1 LSDLNEQLQVNLQIN
16 EAIRARNELLNH
28 SGNQLKSQIDLAW
41 ELCSAMECGENID
54 ALKGKILSTRE
65 AIGSLSAS
73 AEKAAGKTKSMNKA
87 TEESASIFQKA
98 GKFIKTALGYLT
110 GWTLMKKG
118 VEWMKNAFDSMIPTI
133 KNLAK
138 NTFNFFKTAISYIG
152 RAKEGLIE
160 MSYRLG
166 QVTEYT
172 RALERVRDKFGD
184 LEKGTSKILKDSLRP
199 MRSEFNQLTAS
210 GVTFSAVFGRGPDG
224 MAKAIEFNAELMEKL
239 NGGTERLRNEIG
251 QNIAA
256 MAIYRK
262 GMGFT
267 AEQQA
272 TLVALADSQGK
283 NIVEV
288 QHQYAKFSLEMG
300 KRFGLD
306 SKVIGRA
313 MADMTANVG
322 DFGTLSTKQ
331 LAQVAT
337 YTQKLGIETKAL
349 QGVIKKYDDFENAA
363 KSAAMLNQTFGM
375 QVDVLK
381 LMKEEDPAAR
391 LNQLQRSFQAT
402 GRSYDQLS
410 RAERRRLAELSGLDD
425 KSAALAFSQ
434 NGLSMSYEEVQA
446 AGEETEDKFKD
457 LNETLKEL
465 SKNIAKNFYDPNKY
479 KSFFEAFLGGFNRG
493 IELSAPFMQV
503 MRNIQRSLRIVEM
516 AGYRL
521 GKVFVDVFP
530 GVKQLFEG
538 LAKYFDPATASSRM
552 NQVVS
557 VFTKFFKTLQKGP
570 EHVRQAMLDLW
581 NSLSKDF
588 FKIFNLAGEGSK
600 GMMLDGLKKILTTA
614 INMAMSFAEIIVKE
628 VANGIRKVIGL
639 LIKGSE
645 ERKMMGKFYEG
656 VMEGPSID
664 WKSLFG
670 ESWEG
675 LKDSFTN
682 DLLPALGD
690 LGKLIWNKIKQG
702 FRWVTKKIDEWL
714 TETFEWWP
722 NVKKSLQEFYQKIEK
737 WFLDLAQSVKDFF
750 APFIEAYE
758 KDGWEKSIGGKG
770 ENLEKLLKE
779 KFKFIFDFFD
789 NVKTIYNDFKKAWEE
804 GEWFTKGEDGI
815 ETGLRVELEKKI
827 SSALSSIGEYIWNLF
842 LNQFKNEKGE
852 AKGFGSELILGI
864 FDPKEG
870 ESVMG
875 NFAWWSIR
883 ALGKALWAGVKGLGS
898 MLLSILESIFVDF
911 PVWLA
916 GKLGDLL
923 NFLLVDVIAGGLGY
937 LAGSILS
944 IGVHLDEFIF
954 VTLPAKINAAA
965 EWLNKKITEI
975 GEWFSNMW
983 KPISDWWENFSI
995 SKFIDDMYAKFVAF
1009 IKSIEEKFKQLAE
1022 WWENFSIKDFAKQK
1036 GEQLGEWT
1044 GEKLNAIE
1052 EGVKE
1057 AGKSIVNGV
1066 VDIKDSVVTWW
1077 NKPSTGFWTKMT
1089 DAFESSAVTAG
1100 IHFGVLEEQ
1109 VTDNLHSIENQVK
1122 QTAIAVQNASDQMS
1136 VDVPMSSAPNQ
1147 SQMTSEMQSSASFT
1161 PMTDNLMFT
1170 PIPDDKM
1177 EISPDKIKEA
1187 AAKVSNLQQME
1198 VLTKKIESLGSVET
1212 KLDDAIK
1219 TLPNE
1224 SKMTNIRQKMEQV
1237 VESFNTLNENIGVA
1251 MDDLKKPDASVKKLD
1266 ADSMGAIGQIASLKE
1281 TLVKIGA
1288 STLSTKDFSRATNHI
1303 KNSLNNLSAVW
1314 NADDGIKKSA
1324 EKVKLDDTTKI
1335 NIENLSNVISLI
1347 SVFSES
1353 MKIMIKNVTTSENIK
1368 DFFKNLNS
1376 SIKQVKVGV
1385 ENIEKN
1391 TATNIKFDEQKLKD
1405 YLQPMSTIQSE
1416 LTTVSDLSI
1425 PTDHIDSLV
1434 ANVHASL
1441 EKIDGI
1447 FIRLRKIL
1455 PNGISATAIAIAREL
1470 TAMDNTFKSLPKSE
1484 VIATAVKVG
1493 EAFNGSTNGTL
1504 TFKHENININLA
1516 VNVEMSAEQIA
1527 RGVIKARVKG
1537 TEGKADKEVRVV
1549 TDPNVPDFEF

>member
-1 LSDLNEQLQVNLQIN
+1 MSDLNEQLQVNLQIN

-54 ALKGKILSTRE
+54 ALKAKILSTRE

-210 GVTFSAVFGRGPDG
+210 GVTFSAVFGRGPGG

-288 QHQYAKFSLEMG
+288 QHQYAKFSLEMS

-322 DFGTLSTKQ
+322 DFGTLSTRQ

-349 QGVIKKYDDFENAA
+349 QGVIKKYDDFESAA

-381 LMKEEDPAAR
+381 LLKEEDPAAR

-434 NGLSMSYEEVQA
+434 NGLSMSYEQVQA

-493 IELSAPFMQV
+493 IELSGPFMQV

-530 GVKQLFEG
+530 GVKQLLEG
-538 LAKYFDPATASSRM
+538 LANYFDPATASSRM
-552 NQVVS
+552 NQVIG
-557 VFTKFFKTLQKGP
+557 VFTKFFQTLQKGP
-570 EHVRQAMLDLW
+570 EHVRQAMIDLW
-581 NSLSKDF
+581 NSLTKDF
-588 FKIFNLAGEGSK
+588 FKIFNLSGEGSK

-614 INMAMSFAEIIVKE
+614 INMVMSFAEIIVRE
-628 VANGIRKVIGL
+628 VAKGIRMVIGMLAGDFKELGKSNKISDGFEKL
-639 LIKGSE
+639 L
-645 ERKMMGKFYEG
+645 F
-656 VMEGPSID
+656 VD
-664 WKSLFG
+664 WGALFG
-670 ESWEG
+670 ESWAG
-675 LKDSFTN
+675 LKKSFSK
-682 DLLPALGD
+682 DLLPALGN
-690 LGKLIWNKIKQG
+690 LGILIWEKLKQG
-702 FRWVTKKIDEWL
+702 FLWVAKKIDAWL
-714 TETFEWWP
+714 TETFTWWP
-722 NVKKSLQEFYQKIEK
+722 KVRDTIRDFYNKVEQ
-737 WFLDLAQSVKDFF
+737 WFLDMANSVKEFF
-750 APFIEAYE
+750 MPFIEAYQE
-758 KDGWEKSIGGKG
+758 YGWETIIGGDSQGLKS
-770 ENLEKLLKE
+770 KLQE
-779 KFKFIFDFFD
+779 KFGFVFDFFEKIK
-789 NVKTIYNDFKKAWEE
+789 NIYHEFKQAWKE
-804 GEWFTKGEDGI
+804 GGWFTKGIGDEADKGILPKLKEKLNEIKNIMVDWITEVLEMVWKKIQQKIAENPLETAGVGAAIGFQRDGVSGAAKAGIFALGASLIMKSRLKKEADEEELKNSQLQHQKMATEILKQKEAEDGI
-815 ETGLRVELEKKI
+815 REERAAYAKMRERNITEAQIMTAMRSRQRELADLQQHHQKVVKELESNGKI
-827 SSALSSIGEYIWNLF
+827 AEALEARLF
-842 LNQFKNEKGE
+842 ADKLRRLQEEQDKLIKEEENRQKGYM
-852 AKGFGSELILGI
+852 S
-864 FDPKEG
+864 
-870 ESVMG
+870 
-875 NFAWWSIR
+875 R
-883 ALGKALWAGVKGLGS
+883 
-898 MLLSILESIFVDF
+898 
-911 PVWLA
+911 
-916 GKLGDLL
+916 
-923 NFLLVDVIAGGLGY
+923 
-937 LAGSILS
+937 
-944 IGVHLDEFIF
+944 
-954 VTLPAKINAAA
+954 AA
-965 EWLNKKITEI
+965 EWTKNLFGFGTP
-975 GEWFSNMW
+975 GEAPTQTPSPASVRPPPSPTPAPPMSMMLSDYHSGMDFSGMSNQ
-983 KPISDWWENFSI
+983 SSNEFTA
-995 SKFIDDMYAKFVAF
+995 FAAELVAK
-1009 IKSIEEKFKQLAE
+1009 SGG
-1022 WWENFSIKDFAKQK
+1022 AKQMEEAVK
-1036 GEQLGEWT
+1036 KVDSLEAM
-1044 GEKLNAIE
+1044 NA
-1052 EGVKE
+1052 
-1057 AGKSIVNGV
+1057 
-1066 VDIKDSVVTWW
+1066 
-1077 NKPSTGFWTKMT
+1077 M
-1089 DAFESSAVTAG
+1089 
-1100 IHFGVLEEQ
+1100 
-1109 VTDNLHSIENQVK
+1109 
-1122 QTAIAVQNASDQMS
+1122 
-1136 VDVPMSSAPNQ
+1136 
-1147 SQMTSEMQSSASFT
+1147 
-1161 PMTDNLMFT
+1161 
-1170 PIPDDKM
+1170 
-1177 EISPDKIKEA
+1177 
-1187 AAKVSNLQQME
+1187 
-1198 VLTKKIESLGSVET
+1198 TKKIENLSGVET
-1212 KLDDAIK
+1212 KLDVAMKSLPNENKMQSLKEKLSKVIISFNSTMSIIGDQMKELNQSQTNVTSMDDKSFGAIEQIANLKKVLVEIQKDNLGVTNVKNSMRYISSSITHVVDGLNGKDGSKDGIKNKIKSTELTSGEKQKMQGLSTTLTSLSLVADSLIGLQKKSVDSDQVSGFFTNVGKGVDSVRSGITNFNAKLEKDLPAANVQILTDALSPLNDIYNELTTLSNSIVKVAEIKAYTTSIHDSMDLVDGLFNRFGKVLPDGIAKTATSIVQQLGVIDSAFK
-1219 TLPNE
+1219 TLPN
-1224 SKMTNIRQKMEQV
+1224 K
-1237 VESFNTLNENIGVA
+1237 
-1251 MDDLKKPDASVKKLD
+1251 
-1266 ADSMGAIGQIASLKE
+1266 
-1281 TLVKIGA
+1281 
-1288 STLSTKDFSRATNHI
+1288 
-1303 KNSLNNLSAVW
+1303 
-1314 NADDGIKKSA
+1314 
-1324 EKVKLDDTTKI
+1324 
-1335 NIENLSNVISLI
+1335 
-1347 SVFSES
+1347 
-1353 MKIMIKNVTTSENIK
+1353 
-1368 DFFKNLNS
+1368 
-1376 SIKQVKVGV
+1376 
-1385 ENIEKN
+1385 
-1391 TATNIKFDEQKLKD
+1391 
-1405 YLQPMSTIQSE
+1405 
-1416 LTTVSDLSI
+1416 
-1425 PTDHIDSLV
+1425 
-1434 ANVHASL
+1434 
-1441 EKIDGI
+1441 
-1447 FIRLRKIL
+1447 
-1455 PNGISATAIAIAREL
+1455 
-1470 TAMDNTFKSLPKSE
+1470 E
-1484 VIATAVKVG
+1484 VIATAIKIG

-1516 VNVEMSAEQIA
+1516 VKVEMSAEQIA
-1527 RGVIKARVKG
+1527 EGLIKVEMVKTDG
-1537 TEGKADKEVRVV
+1537 NAGDKIKIQTTKV
-1549 TDPNVPDFEF
+1549 DAN